1 MSAYCIFDNI
11 ELIDINKLN
20 SYKQQVAEI
29 VKKFNG
35 QYLVLGGR
43 QRIIEGAWTPTYLVI
58 IEFPDYETANAW
70 YDSPEY
76 SDLKKLRLEGVLCNA
91 VITEGI
97 NNNI

>member
-11 ELIDINKLN
+11 QLLDISKLN
-20 SYKQQVAEI
+20 SYKQQVAEV

-35 QYLVLGGR
+35 RYIVLGGQ
-43 QRIIEGAWTPTYLVI
+43 QRVIEGSWTPTYLVI

-70 YDSPEY
+70 YDSEEY
-76 SDLKKLRLEGVLCNA
+76 RDLKKLRLQGVLCNA
-91 VITEGI
+91 VITDGL